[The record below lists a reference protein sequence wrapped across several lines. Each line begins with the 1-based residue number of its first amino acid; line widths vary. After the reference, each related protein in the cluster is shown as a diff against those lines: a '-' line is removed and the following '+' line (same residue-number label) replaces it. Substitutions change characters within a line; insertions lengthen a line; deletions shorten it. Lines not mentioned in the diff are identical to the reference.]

1 LERSHTEFTK
11 LNDGWNAE
19 PGAPIPKICV
29 DGETLVLTFYLNPWV
44 FPRFKLG
51 DRGELRFAKCW
62 RYSMEGT
69 NDEGWWR
76 GQCRF
81 SRRAPDWGEFYEL
94 EGDLRLDRLPED
106 YWTFVAEPRS
116 TNTRHFLFYFK
127 DETFECDAADWDFR
141 EIPGGPDA
149 TANWQKVTMSSGSA
163 VFLVPENDSHQTSP
177 DITGPKPSR
186 SRRWI
191 ATLRSIFR

>member
-1 LERSHTEFTK
+1 
-11 LNDGWNAE
+11 
-19 PGAPIPKICV
+19 V

-44 FPRFKLG
+44 FQGFNLG

-62 RYSMEGT
+62 RHSMEGT

-81 SRRAPDWGEFYEL
+81 SRLAPDWGEFYEL
-94 EGDLRLDRLPED
+94 EGDLRLDRLPEG
-106 YWTFVAEPRS
+106 YWILESEPRS

-141 EIPGGPDA
+141 VIPGGPDA
-149 TANWQKVTMSSGSA
+149 TANWQKVTMSSGST
-163 VFLVPENDSHQTSP
+163 VFLVPSENDSHQTSP
-177 DITGPKPSR
+177 DIPGPKPAKF
-186 SRRWI
+186 RRWI
-191 ATLRSIFR
+191 ATLRSILR